1 MFSWQSASFGSV
13 TVVVTIVEEIFV
25 VEVVVDSGRG
35 MSRWVVGLVVHP
47 ALLSVSLNEPATIT
61 LKIIFGYET
70 EREATI
76 FS

>member
-1 MFSWQSASFGSV
+1 VKSKR
-13 TVVVTIVEEIFV
+13 
-25 VEVVVDSGRG
+25 VVVDSGRG

-70 EREATI
+70 EREAYI

>member
-1 MFSWQSASFGSV
+1 VKSKR
-13 TVVVTIVEEIFV
+13 
-25 VEVVVDSGRG
+25 VVVDSGRG

-47 ALLSVSLNEPATIT
+47 AILSVSLNEPAYIT

-70 EREATI
+70 EREAYI

>member
-1 MFSWQSASFGSV
+1 VKSKR
-13 TVVVTIVEEIFV
+13 
-25 VEVVVDSGRG
+25 VVVDSGRG

-70 EREATI
+70 EKEKRTFFLDVI
-76 FS
+76 VSSVSF